1 MFGGYTKVRK
11 FDLHIKYGYNYK
23 ALRIT
28 RDVLGVF
35 KKEISNV
42 SPLPFCFVKDTVL
55 AEPYNGIVIP
65 VSGGAAVTVTQLLSW
80 RVAAAAYVTQDEK
93 RDCEDIAESSTA
105 FLRLL
110 PASSLGA

>member
-1 MFGGYTKVRK
+1 MTN
-11 FDLHIKYGYNYK
+11 KYGYNYK

-35 KKEISNV
+35 KKEISKI
-42 SPLPFCFVKDTVL
+42 SPLPFCFVKDTDL

-80 RVAAAAYVTQDEK
+80 RVAAAAAYVTQD
-93 RDCEDIAESSTA
+93 CEDIVESSTA